1 MAALAAGGALGG
13 GEGVDAGFAPDRQIA
28 EGDTVIGAAG
38 ARSR

>member
-1 MAALAAGGALGG
+1 MAALAAGGTLGG

-28 EGDTVIGAAG
+28 EGDTLAAAG